1 MPPPSALVGL
11 PRIPA
16 MSTLASRIPL
26 TSGGTLATRL
36 GTPVHSIIPL
46 TGPPSSADGT
56 STTSTI
62 TNLLPLAH
70 HSLHRPTEGVY
81 VGDGIPPVPE
91 KVATK
96 IKKGEFVE
104 MGELLPEF
112 WSPREDGDSG
122 REAKARRSRKVTDIF
137 TWLQCFGVFVSV
149 RAPSAPHLIP
159 ELMAYMST
167 IVRVS
172 QDFSGLAWVRY
183 DAAFRRQ
190 AALTRN
196 DRWSVINSTLYTM
209 CFTGMAST
217 TKRCEL
223 CFASTHTELE
233 CAQRGDPDPGMKDRL
248 KAIETAVLALTGKQD
263 QTAKPSLPAVR
274 PSGEPCRKWNSVG
287 CTFPRCRHSH
297 VCSSCWG
304 NHPASKCTMRPSYH
318 GHGQGTSNRA
328 NMPPGRQ
335 FPPPNKPL

>member
-1 MPPPSALVGL
+1 MPPPAALAGL
-11 PRIPA
+11 PRITPPT
-16 MSTLASRIPL
+16 TLAARIPL
-26 TSGGTLATRL
+26 TSGGTLGTRL
-36 GTPVHSIIPL
+36 GTLPVPSL
-46 TGPPSSADGT
+46 TSPSSSGDSA
-56 STTSTI
+56 SAI
-62 TNLLPLAH
+62 TNLLPMAH
-70 HSLHRPTEGVY
+70 YSLHRSTEGVY

-91 KVATK
+91 KIAAK
-96 IKKGEFVE
+96 IRKGEFVE

-122 REAKARRSRKVTDIF
+122 RETKARRSRKVTDIF
-137 TWLQCFGVFVSV
+137 TWLQCFGVYVSV
-149 RAPSAPHLIP
+149 RTLSVRTLSAPSLIP

-248 KAIETAVLALTGKQD
+248 KAIETAVLALTGRQD
-263 QTAKPSLPAVR
+263 QTIKPLYQPRNPLVNRAGSGTVWAARSRDVAICTSAVPAGGATQPPSAPCAPLTRDRAPTSAVVRRPGSNFPLPAS
-274 PSGEPCRKWNSVG
+274 PHK
-287 CTFPRCRHSH
+287 
-297 VCSSCWG
+297 
-304 NHPASKCTMRPSYH
+304 
-318 GHGQGTSNRA
+318 
-328 NMPPGRQ
+328 
-335 FPPPNKPL
+335 

>member
-1 MPPPSALVGL
+1 MPPPAALAGL
-11 PRIPA
+11 PRITPPT
-16 MSTLASRIPL
+16 TLAARIPL
-26 TSGGTLATRL
+26 TSGGTLGTRL
-36 GTPVHSIIPL
+36 GTLPVPSL
-46 TGPPSSADGT
+46 TSPSSSGDSA
-56 STTSTI
+56 SAI
-62 TNLLPLAH
+62 TNLLPMAH
-70 HSLHRPTEGVY
+70 YSLHRSTEGVY

-91 KVATK
+91 KIAAK
-96 IKKGEFVE
+96 IRKGEFVE

-122 REAKARRSRKVTDIF
+122 RETKARRSRKVTDTF
-137 TWLQCFGVFVSV
+137 TWLQCFGVYVSV
-149 RAPSAPHLIP
+149 RTLSAPSLIP

-248 KAIETAVLALTGKQD
+248 KAIETAVLALTGRQD
-263 QTAKPSLPAVR
+263 QTIKPPLPATK

-287 CTFPRCRHSH
+287 CTFPRCRHLH

-304 NHPASKCTMRPSYH
+304 SHPASKCTMRPSYQ
-318 GHGQGTSNRA
+318 GQGTTFRGGTS
-328 NMPPGRQ
+328 PGKQ
-335 FPPPNKPL
+335 FPPPSKPS